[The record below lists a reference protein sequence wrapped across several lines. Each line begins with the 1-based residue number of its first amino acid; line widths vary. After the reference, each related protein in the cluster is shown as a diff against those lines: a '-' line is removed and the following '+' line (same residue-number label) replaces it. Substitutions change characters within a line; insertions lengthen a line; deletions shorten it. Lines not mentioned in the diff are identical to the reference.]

1 MGMSWGAVA
10 YSLTVP
16 MEDEQAQLVEQIER
30 CRRLAGLLTD
40 DQMRRALEELADN
53 YEARLRMKQ
62 KSGEQFMLRN
72 RV

>member
-30 CRRLAGLLTD
+30 CRRLASLLTD
-40 DQMRRALEELADN
+40 DQMRQALEELADN
-53 YEARLRMKQ
+53 YEARLRTKQ
-62 KSGEQFMLRN
+62 AKVEHFMLRN
-72 RV
+72 RI